1 MEKREKPKVSN
12 GRKPK
17 IQKSRNKLNLSIMK
31 KHVTLISFVII
42 LIIIFISSCSNPY
55 DIIKNRTWEGQIYRT
70 DDDKLLSDV
79 RLKMSN
85 DTLFL
90 FSNAIFGS
98 ENDTLILQKFDE
110 KDSTFT
116 YKSLIGNTFSFS
128 FEYNQTEKSENLYFI
143 GNDYY
148 LVLGISSLDLKDLRA
163 LDFYKNMNVPRDS
176 YMYLDGAYE
185 GEIEMENQFSNMFL
199 AEIGGI
205 SIKMV
210 FMDDFKVK
218 IYTKSLFVDMF
229 SGSSQPSY
237 ETVNYKVVGNKLIL
251 NKNNSKAQSID
262 VKNFGETLVMSTD
275 ELNVIMHKIY

>member
-1 MEKREKPKVSN
+1 MELREKPKVSN

-17 IQKSRNKLNLSIMK
+17 IQKSRNKLNLSMMK
-31 KHVTLISFVII
+31 KHVTLIPFVII
-42 LIIIFISSCSNPY
+42 FIIVFISSCSKPY
-55 DIIKNRTWEGQIYRT
+55 DIIKNRTWEGQIYRL

-85 DTLFL
+85 DTLYL

-98 ENDTLILQKFDE
+98 ENDTLVLQKFEE

-116 YKSLIGNTFSFS
+116 YKSVNGNTFSFS

-148 LVLGISSLDLKDLRA
+148 LVLGASSLDLRDLGA
-163 LDFYKNMNVPRDS
+163 LDFYINITVPRDS

-218 IYTKSLFVDMF
+218 IYMKSLFVDMF
-229 SGSSQPSY
+229 SGSSQPSF
-237 ETVNYKVVGNKLIL
+237 ETVDYKVVDNKLFL
-251 NKNNSKAQSID
+251 NKNNSKAQSIE
-262 VKNFGETLVMSTD
+262 VKNYGETLVLATD
-275 ELNVIMHKIY
+275 KLNVVMHKIY